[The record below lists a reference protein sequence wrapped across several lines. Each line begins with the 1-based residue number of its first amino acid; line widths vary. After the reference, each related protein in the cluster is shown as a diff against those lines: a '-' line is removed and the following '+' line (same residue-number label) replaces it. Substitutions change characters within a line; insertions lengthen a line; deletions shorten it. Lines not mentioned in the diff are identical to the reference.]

1 MKFCYASSGTHKDLK
16 FGMKEPKGVSYTHV
30 KFEIDSF
37 LGLATAL
44 IQSEKNV
51 FFERFLAFLGH
62 FFKIFP
68 FK

>member
-1 MKFCYASSGTHKDLK
+1 MKV
-16 FGMKEPKGVSYTHV
+16 PKGVSYTHV

-68 FK
+68 F

>member
-1 MKFCYASSGTHKDLK
+1 
-16 FGMKEPKGVSYTHV
+16 MKEPNGVSYTHV

-51 FFERFLAFLGH
+51 FFERFLAILGPR
-62 FFKIFP
+62 FVKRMGWGTP
-68 FK
+68 SGEWLCSTL